1 MPRVSDEYRAARR
14 AHVLDAARRCFA
26 AEGFHQTSMDD
37 VIRASGLSAG
47 AVYQYFRSKDELI
60 VAAAGEALAEIRATL
75 DGLGRTRTASP
86 AKAVVEVLRTVPFVH
101 VEGTTDVTRIALN
114 GWTEALRNPELHA
127 LVHDGYAT
135 FRTQIAALLRSWRD
149 EGVVSPDLDPDAT
162 APVLLSIVLGYVV
175 QRALFGAEADPA
187 SYERGIT
194 DLLGG

>member
-1 MPRVSDEYRAARR
+1 MPRVSEEYRAARR
-14 AHVLDAARRCFA
+14 AQVLDAARRCFA

-75 DGLGRTRTASP
+75 DGLGTTPSGSP
-86 AKAVVEVLRTVPFVH
+86 AGAVVEVLRTVPFIH
-101 VEGTTDVTRIALN
+101 VDGAVDVPRIALN

-127 LVHDGYAT
+127 LVRDGYAT
-135 FRTQIAALLRSWRD
+135 FRAQIAALLGAWRD
-149 EGVVSPDLDPDAT
+149 EGAVRADLDPDAT

-175 QRALFGAEADPA
+175 QRALFGAEVDPA
-187 SYERGIT
+187 TYERGIA

>member
-1 MPRVSDEYRAARR
+1 MPRVSEEYRAARR
-14 AHVLDAARRCFA
+14 AQVLDAARRCFA
-26 AEGFHQTSMDD
+26 ADGFHQTSMDD

-60 VAAAGEALAEIRATL
+60 VAAAAEALAEIRATL
-75 DGLGRTRTASP
+75 DGLGGTRTASP
-86 AKAVVEVLRTVPFVH
+86 ARAVVEVLRTVPFIH

-127 LVHDGYAT
+127 LVHDGYAA
-135 FRTQIAALLRSWRD
+135 FRTQIAALLRAWRD
-149 EGVVSPDLDPDAT
+149 EGVVRADLDPDAT
-162 APVLLSIVLGYVV
+162 APILLSLVLGYVV
-175 QRALFGAEADPA
+175 QRALFGDEVDPA

>member
-1 MPRVSDEYRAARR
+1 MPRVSEEYRAARR
-14 AHVLDAARRCFA
+14 AQVLDAARRCFA
-26 AEGFHQTSMDD
+26 ADGFHQTSMDD

-75 DGLGRTRTASP
+75 DGLGERRADSP
-86 AKAVVEVLRTVPFVH
+86 AKAVVEVLRTVPFIH
-101 VEGTTDVTRIALN
+101 VEGTVDVTRIALN

-127 LVHDGYAT
+127 LVHDGYAA
-135 FRTQIAALLRSWRD
+135 FRVQIAALLGAWRD
-149 EGVVSPDLDPDAT
+149 EGAVRADLDPDAT

-175 QRALFGAEADPA
+175 QRALFGDEVDPA
-187 SYERGIT
+187 SYERGIA